1 MVRTFFFP
9 LLQHAKN
16 SVCFE
21 KDVLTK
27 EANASTLN
35 IASPPAKVKWVLG
48 GPGGN
53 VWNALMNESVVPESV
68 KQEWSEIF
76 VFSINQNY

>member
-1 MVRTFFFP
+1 M
-9 LLQHAKN
+9 QHAKN
-16 SVCFE
+16 SVCCE

-27 EANASTLN
+27 GANASTLN

-53 VWNALMNESVVPESV
+53 VWNALMNESVVPDSV

-76 VFSINQNY
+76 VFSINQKY